1 MNKIKWNWN
10 LVSLGVI
17 IAFGSIGYFS
27 MKNHINDLNMNLSS
41 NFSSINSLN
50 SKISNLESKLNEIS
64 AAQKWHSDI
73 TYSVV
78 KTETGQNKIIAQF
91 TLYDYDK
98 SSKVSLAFNNISS
111 EYPLIITPRALG
123 NGLFDAEID
132 IALINT
138 PSELISV
145 DDQSGMIYDPY
156 VDSDGWD
163 FKNNAFISVESDSNR
178 KTSFPQ
184 SYYLEISNLIYP
196 NITGHITIFSEGFSV
211 YDFTQNSST
220 DPMYILN
227 SCKFQTFSNEALV
240 ETFEI
245 DTAKIY
251 KDSTLENHEF
261 KTTKPYNKLYL
272 LTTYKNQYGND
283 IKYFKT
289 LLAENP
295 TFSTILN

>member
-10 LVSLGVI
+10 LISLGVI

-27 MKNHINDLNMNLSS
+27 IKNHINDLNMNLSS
-41 NFSSINSLN
+41 NFASINSLN
-50 SKISNLESKLNEIS
+50 SKISNLESKLNEINT
-64 AAQKWHSDI
+64 AQKWHSDI

-91 TLYDYDK
+91 TLYDYDT
-98 SSKVSLAFNNISS
+98 SSNVSLAFNNTSS
-111 EYPLIITPRALG
+111 EYPLIIKPRSLG

-132 IALINT
+132 ISLINA

-156 VDSDGWD
+156 VDLDGWD

-184 SYYLEISNLIYP
+184 PYYLEISNLIYP
-196 NITGHITIFSEGFSV
+196 NITGGITIFSEGFNV
-211 YDFTQNSST
+211 YNFAQHSSNN
-220 DPMYILN
+220 PLYKLN
-227 SCKFQTFSNEALV
+227 SFKLQTFSNEDLV

-245 DTAKIY
+245 DPAKIY
-251 KDSTLENHEF
+251 DNATRESHEF

-272 LTTYKNQYGND
+272 LTTYENQYGKD

-295 TFSTILN
+295 KF